1 MRTHACGTSDP
12 SAHRHVRRGV
22 ALFAAILLLPVLS
35 GCGDNAPPPIPDDPA
50 VSHVIGTSTLNLQG
64 EHAGIGSSAQQAAIE
79 AWAAG
84 YSHYQPHVT
93 VAYDPQGSGA
103 GVTSFLQGA
112 VSWAGTDVALTADQR
127 SQSTRVCGGEK
138 AVDFPVYISPIA
150 FVYNLPGLNSAHITL
165 SAGLIADIFT
175 GSVLWWDDPQI
186 TALNPKISSKLPHTR
201 ITSLW
206 RSDKSGTSQI
216 VSTYLHSAA
225 PKSWPYTPGKVWP
238 VTVGQG
244 AKGTAGVSSAAQ
256 QAVGT
261 FGYVD
266 SEQAGDLGVVAILQD
281 GASVLPSKQAS
292 AEFAVAALKRSV
304 KSKMTS
310 ASGSPIRDLTLSA
323 DYADTSAKV
332 YPVTQMSYLVTCPA
346 FADRATQQFVGSWLV
361 YISSPQ
367 AQELSAQ
374 VAGSVPLPREL
385 GEQIGQAGRW
395 MLKETQ

>member
-1 MRTHACGTSDP
+1 MSDP
-12 SAHRHVRRGV
+12 SSHRHARRGV
-22 ALFAAILLLPVLS
+22 ALLVTVLLVPMLV
-35 GCGDNAPPPIPDDPA
+35 GCGDNALPPIPEDPTL
-50 VSHVIGTSTLNLQG
+50 SQVIGTSALKVTG

-84 YSHYQPHVT
+84 YSHYQPQAT

-112 VSWAGTDVALTADQR
+112 VLWAGTDVALTTRQR
-127 SQSTRVCGGEK
+127 SQSTRVCAGK
-138 AVDFPVYISPIA
+138 QAVDFPVYISPIA
-150 FVYNLPGLNSAHITL
+150 FVYNLPSLNSAHLTL
-165 SAGLIADIFT
+165 SASLIADIFA
-175 GSVLWWDDPQI
+175 GRIVWWDDARI
-186 TALNPKISSKLPHTR
+186 AALNSKISSRLPHTR
-201 ITSLW
+201 ITPLW

-216 VSTYLHSAA
+216 VSTYLHAAA
-225 PKSWPYTPGKVWP
+225 PESWPYTPGKVWP
-238 VTVGQG
+238 VTAGQG
-244 AKGTAGVSSAAQ
+244 AKGTAGISSAAQ

-346 FADRATQQFVGSWLV
+346 FADRTTQQFVGSWLV

>member
-1 MRTHACGTSDP
+1 MSDP
-12 SAHRHVRRGV
+12 SSHRHARRGV
-22 ALFAAILLLPVLS
+22 ALLVTVLLVPMLV
-35 GCGDNAPPPIPDDPA
+35 GCGDNTLPPIPEDPTL
-50 VSHVIGTSTLNLQG
+50 SQVIGTPALKVTG

-84 YSHYQPHVT
+84 YSRYQPQVT

-112 VSWAGTDVALTADQR
+112 VSWAGTDVALTARQR
-127 SQSTRVCGGEK
+127 SQSTRVCAGK
-138 AVDFPVYISPIA
+138 QAVDFPIYISPIA
-150 FVYNLPGLNSAHITL
+150 FVYNLPGLNSAHLTL
-165 SAGLIADIFT
+165 SASLIADIFA
-175 GSVLWWDDPQI
+175 GRIVWWDDARI
-186 TALNPKISSKLPHTR
+186 AALNSKISSRLPHTR
-201 ITSLW
+201 ITPLW
-206 RSDKSGTSQI
+206 RSDKSGTSQV
-216 VSTYLHSAA
+216 VSTYLHAAA
-225 PKSWPYTPGKVWP
+225 PESWLYTPGKVWP
-238 VTVGQG
+238 VTAGQG

-256 QAVGT
+256 QAAGT

-266 SEQAGDLGVVAILQD
+266 SEQAGDLGVISILQGD
-281 GASVLPSKQAS
+281 TPVLPSKKAS
-292 AEFAVAALKRSV
+292 AAFATAALKRSG
-304 KSKMTS
+304 KSKILS
-310 ASGSPIRDLTLSA
+310 DSGSDSSSDSSIRDLTLSA

-332 YPVTQMSYLVTCPA
+332 YPVTQMSYLVTCST
-346 FADRATQQFVGSWLV
+346 FTDRAVQQFVGSWLV